1 MLLLISLAFF
11 YFRNAETACVLM
23 EEQQKGKQKCTTI

>member
-1 MLLLISLAFF
+1 MLLLFSLAFF

-23 EEQQKGKQKCTTI
+23 EEQKKGKQKYRTV